1 MNKPFIQKIRYSMI
15 FMLQHSK
22 LEWKN
27 KNHNIL
33 GYIRSLLTY

>member
-1 MNKPFIQKIRYSMI
+1 MI